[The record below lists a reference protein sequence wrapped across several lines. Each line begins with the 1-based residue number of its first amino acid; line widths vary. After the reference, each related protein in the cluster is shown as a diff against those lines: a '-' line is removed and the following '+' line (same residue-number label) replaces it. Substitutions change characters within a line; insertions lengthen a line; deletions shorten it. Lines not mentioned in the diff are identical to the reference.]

1 MLAIT
6 PIQSSWQVRI
16 LGDELK
22 RVPLSESTNDSSR
35 PGIDP
40 MTTGVG
46 ALAEV
51 DTASVANAIQE
62 LSERSPNSGFL
73 SGQLKCR
80 FPALS
85 PMCGRALTAEVASPC
100 SDEPHE
106 NRYWEMWEQLEGL
119 DSPTVLVLKCA
130 EEDGSRYACF
140 GEVMAAL
147 ALRLGAVGVVTDAGI
162 RDVEEIEEMKFPCF
176 SRYVVP
182 SRANLIVSKLG
193 IPVTIAG
200 QEVRTGD
207 VLHGDANGI
216 VVVPDDVVD
225 QIPAESA
232 RKRLLEDELINLTRT
247 NDFTLA
253 AFKELRSQIPILH
266 TDLPTRPQ
274 GPTA

>member
-1 MLAIT
+1 
-6 PIQSSWQVRI
+6 
-16 LGDELK
+16 
-22 RVPLSESTNDSSR
+22 
-35 PGIDP
+35 
-40 MTTGVG
+40 
-46 ALAEV
+46 
-51 DTASVANAIQE
+51 
-62 LSERSPNSGFL
+62 
-73 SGQLKCR
+73 
-80 FPALS
+80 
-85 PMCGRALTAEVASPC
+85 
-100 SDEPHE
+100 
-106 NRYWEMWEQLEGL
+106 
-119 DSPTVLVLKCA
+119 
-130 EEDGSRYACF
+130 
-140 GEVMAAL
+140 MAAL